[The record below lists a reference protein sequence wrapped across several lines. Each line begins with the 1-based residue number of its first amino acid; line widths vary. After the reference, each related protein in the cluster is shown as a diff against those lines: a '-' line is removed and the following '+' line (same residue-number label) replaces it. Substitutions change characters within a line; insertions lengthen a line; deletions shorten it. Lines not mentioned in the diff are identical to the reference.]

1 MVRTRK
7 AAPVTGIAGMPASG
21 RLDSA
26 AGTAK
31 GEAEEL
37 DMMDRHALRGSLERG
52 GAFLGLWLILSGFQP
67 ADLLVGILAAGIA
80 TWASLRLLPLGQ
92 WRFQPRALAAFGLRF
107 LGQSVSA
114 GIDVAWRAF
123 TPRPSLQPGFV
134 AYRPR
139 LLQGQAQT
147 VFCTVMSLVP
157 GTLPS
162 GLAKDGDVVIHCLD
176 VEQPVVAQSAVE
188 EKLLARA
195 FGVPLN
201 DG

>member
-1 MVRTRK
+1 M
-7 AAPVTGIAGMPASG
+7 
-21 RLDSA
+21 L
-26 AGTAK
+26 
-31 GEAEEL
+31 
-37 DMMDRHALRGSLERG
+37 DRHRLRRSLERG

-92 WRFQPRALAAFGLRF
+92 WRFRPRALAAFGLRF

-123 TPRPSLQPGFV
+123 TPRPALRPGF
-134 AYRPR
+134 AIYRPR
-139 LLQGQAQT
+139 LLQEQAQT
-147 VFCTVMSLVP
+147 VFCTVLSLVP

-162 GLAKDGDVVIHCLD
+162 GLTKDGDVAIHCLD
-176 VEQPVVAQSAVE
+176 VEQPVAVQSAVE
-188 EKLLARA
+188 EELLVRA
-195 FGVPLN
+195 FGGPLN